1 MIGKLKRHLKEACMG
16 ERGKDEDRE
25 RGRLRIRERVCVYT
39 CGYRSV
45 NGRRDAGIATA
56 EDTMVLK
63 RERERERERELE
75 REREDQGNLLFL
87 ITHFHA
93 LFLFLTS
100 SRSLFFY
107 FSNALESYNV
117 CTSQL
122 SYPISLSISVSP
134 RWCSPSCPT

>member
-63 RERERERERELE
+63 REREREREKE
-75 REREDQGNLLFL
+75 REREHRGPRKSAFL
-87 ITHFHA
+87 NHSLPRPISVLNILSIT
-93 LFLFLTS
+93 LFLFL
-100 SRSLFFY
+100 
-107 FSNALESYNV
+107 
-117 CTSQL
+117 
-122 SYPISLSISVSP
+122 
-134 RWCSPSCPT
+134 